1 MDSRERSTD
10 LWIERGVRLGELCK
24 RIAARLRGFEKTL
37 GQTLDTAR
45 DAGEPTHGEALHRR

>member
-24 RIAARLRGFEKTL
+24 RIAARLRGLGKTL
-37 GQTLDTAR
+37 DRSLEAAR
-45 DAGEPTHGEALHRR
+45 DAGERGEALHQR